1 MTWWSKM
8 SENNNSFDTMLLSL
22 IENIRNE
29 ITSLN
34 AELHGLEINLKSIE
48 LLDQKNEHLQ
58 EKIGNVVSKMVLLE
72 QKLDELII
80 NSASHET
87 HENVQKEFIKLTSEI
102 DLLKTRCSLIESDI
116 TVLKDLEISRK
127 QKAEKIQQFIIAI
140 FLAIFGTFL
149 SWYFK

>member
-1 MTWWSKM
+1 M
-8 SENNNSFDTMLLSL
+8 SGNNNSFDTMLLSL

-34 AELHGLEINLKSIE
+34 ADLHGLENNLKSIE

-80 NSASHET
+80 NSASHE
-87 HENVQKEFIKLTSEI
+87 NVQKEFIKLTSEI
-102 DLLKTRCSLIESDI
+102 DLLKTRCSLIESDT

>member
-1 MTWWSKM
+1 M
-8 SENNNSFDTMLLSL
+8 SGNNNSFDTMLLSL

-34 AELHGLEINLKSIE
+34 ADLHGLEINLKSIE

-80 NSASHET
+80 NSASE
-87 HENVQKEFIKLTSEI
+87 ENVQKEFIKLNSEI
-102 DLLKTRCSLIESDI
+102 DLLKTRCSLIESDT
-116 TVLKDLEISRK
+116 TVLKDLENSRK

-149 SWYFK
+149 SWYFN

>member
-1 MTWWSKM
+1 M
-8 SENNNSFDTMLLSL
+8 SGNNNSFDTMLLSL

-34 AELHGLEINLKSIE
+34 ADLHGLESNLKSIE

-58 EKIGNVVSKMVLLE
+58 EKIGNVVSKMVSLE

-80 NSASHET
+80 NSASE
-87 HENVQKEFIKLTSEI
+87 ENVQKEFIKLNSEI
-102 DLLKTRCSLIESDI
+102 DLLKTRCSLIESDT
-116 TVLKDLEISRK
+116 TVLKDLENSRK
-127 QKAEKIQQFIIAI
+127 QKAEKIQQFIIAV

-149 SWYFK
+149 SWYFN

>member
-1 MTWWSKM
+1 M
-8 SENNNSFDTMLLSL
+8 SGNNNSFDTSL
-22 IENIRNE
+22 CMIENIRNIRNE

-34 AELHGLEINLKSIE
+34 ADLQGIENNLKSIE

-58 EKIGNVVSKMVLLE
+58 EKIGNVVSEIVLLE

-80 NSASHET
+80 NSASE
-87 HENVQKEFIKLTSEI
+87 ENVQKEFIKLNSEI
-102 DLLKTRCSLIESDI
+102 DLLKTRCSLIESDT
-116 TVLKDLEISRK
+116 TVLKDLENSRK
-127 QKAEKIQQFIIAI
+127 QKAEKIQQFIIAV

>member
-1 MTWWSKM
+1 M
-8 SENNNSFDTMLLSL
+8 SGNNNSFDTMLLSL

-34 AELHGLEINLKSIE
+34 ADLHGLEINLKSIE
-48 LLDQKNEHLQ
+48 LLDQKNECLQ

-80 NSASHET
+80 NSASHE
-87 HENVQKEFIKLTSEI
+87 NVQKEFIKLTSEI
-102 DLLKTRCSLIESDI
+102 DLLKTRCSLIESDT

>member
-8 SENNNSFDTMLLSL
+8 SGNNNSFDTMLLSL

-34 AELHGLEINLKSIE
+34 ADLHGLEINLKSIE

-80 NSASHET
+80 NSASHE
-87 HENVQKEFIKLTSEI
+87 NVQKEFIKLTSEI
-102 DLLKTRCSLIESDI
+102 DLLKTRCSLIESDT

-149 SWYFK
+149 SWYFE